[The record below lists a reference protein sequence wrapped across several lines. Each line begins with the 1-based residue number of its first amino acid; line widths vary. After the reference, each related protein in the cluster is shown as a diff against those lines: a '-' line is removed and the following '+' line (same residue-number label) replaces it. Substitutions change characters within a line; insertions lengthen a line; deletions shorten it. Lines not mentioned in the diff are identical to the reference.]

1 MTNYFKPQVNLEIK
15 FAFKSVIE
23 TKASVLGQKM
33 GPLVSQN
40 TTQFLKYGPL
50 FWFRTESKQLK

>member
-15 FAFKSVIE
+15 FAFKSV
-23 TKASVLGQKM
+23 TRDKGHPVLGQKM

-40 TTQFLKYGPL
+40 TTQF
-50 FWFRTESKQLK
+50 